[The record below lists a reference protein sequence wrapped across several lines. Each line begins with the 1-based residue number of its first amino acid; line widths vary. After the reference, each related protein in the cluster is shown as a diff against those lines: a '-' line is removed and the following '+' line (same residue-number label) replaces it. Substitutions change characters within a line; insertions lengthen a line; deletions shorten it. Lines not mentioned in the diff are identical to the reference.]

1 MSATMNVDLFSQYF
15 NQAPI
20 LYLQGQQYPIDVFH
34 VQESQTDYIYASLII
49 LFQIHRLIPL
59 HEGILIFL
67 IGQDEIDSTCKI
79 IKPILAN
86 SSSHKN
92 GTEPLESFVA
102 LPLYANMTTVKQ
114 MLVFKQTSP

>member
-1 MSATMNVDLFSQYF
+1 RQALKNSKHCLHVLVMSATMNVDLFSQYF

-20 LYLQGQQYPIDVFH
+20 LCLQGRQYPIDVFH

-49 LFQIHRLIPL
+49 VFQIHRLIPL
-59 HEGILIFL
+59 HEVILIFL
-67 IGQDEIDSTCKI
+67 TDQDEIDSTCKT

-92 GTEPLESFVA
+92 GTEPL
-102 LPLYANMTTVKQ
+102 
-114 MLVFKQTSP
+114 